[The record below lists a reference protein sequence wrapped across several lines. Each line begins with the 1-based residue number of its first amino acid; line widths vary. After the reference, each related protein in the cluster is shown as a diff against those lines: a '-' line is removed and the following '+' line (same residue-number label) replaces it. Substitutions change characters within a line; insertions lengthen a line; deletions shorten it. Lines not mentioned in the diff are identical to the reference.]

1 MDRKLR
7 NLIIALLAIAII
19 TPIGLIASGETFG
32 EWGGD
37 ELIEKVGY
45 VPQGIVNMWNAPL
58 SDYGVPGLDA
68 QIGYVI
74 SAFVGIVL
82 CAGIL
87 YLFGML
93 IAKREKDEH

>member
-1 MDRKLR
+1 MDKKLR

-19 TPIGLIASGETFG
+19 TPIGLIATGETFG

-37 ELIEKVGY
+37 ELVEKVGY
-45 VPQGIVNMWNAPL
+45 VPQGIVGLWNAPL

-68 QIGYVI
+68 QVGYVI

-82 CAGIL
+82 CVVIIYL
-87 YLFGML
+87 YGMM
-93 IAKREKDEH
+93 IARREKDEH